1 MVKKKTHKPLQ
12 RAIEQD
18 FLRPQ
23 LHIPSISFLGIYPTG
38 ILGFMHK
45 SGYSCFY
52 CSFYNSKTNS
62 LNIYPFKSYIL
73 INFNKGLVKIINISC
88 IYY

>member
-23 LHIPSISFLGIYPTG
+23 LHIPSISFGLCIKVGIAVFTVVF
-38 ILGFMHK
+38 ITAK
-45 SGYSCFY
+45 Q
-52 CSFYNSKTNS
+52 
-62 LNIYPFKSYIL
+62 I
-73 INFNKGLVKIINISC
+73 V
-88 IYY
+88 